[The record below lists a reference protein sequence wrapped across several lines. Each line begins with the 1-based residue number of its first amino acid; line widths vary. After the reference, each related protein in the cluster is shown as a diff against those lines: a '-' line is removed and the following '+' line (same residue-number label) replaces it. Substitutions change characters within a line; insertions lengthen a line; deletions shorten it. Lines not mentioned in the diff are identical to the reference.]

1 MTRLVLTLTILFCTL
16 SSAKATLAPRL
27 ESFTSGKELP
37 AKVAKA
43 LSAAVLPAA
52 PLDGQKDEYRI
63 TDQTEVVLD
72 GRACKYQDV
81 PNHAAIVKMEV
92 AGDKRTVV
100 KIYFRTRK

>member
-1 MTRLVLTLTILFCTL
+1 MTRLALALTVLFSIL
-16 SSAKATLAPRL
+16 SSAKATLAPRID
-27 ESFTSGKELP
+27 SFTSGKELP
-37 AKVAKA
+37 ARVAKA
-43 LSAAVLPAA
+43 ISAVVLPTT

-72 GRACKYQDV
+72 GRACRYRDV
-81 PNHAAIVKMEV
+81 PNNATIVKMEV

>member
-1 MTRLVLTLTILFCTL
+1 MTRLVFALTVLCCTL
-16 SSAKATLAPRL
+16 SSAKATLAPRVD
-27 ESFTSGKELP
+27 SFTSGKELP
-37 AKVAKA
+37 ARVAKA

-72 GRACKYQDV
+72 GRACKYRDV
-81 PNHAAIVKMEV
+81 PNNATIVKMEV

>member
-1 MTRLVLTLTILFCTL
+1 MTRLVLALTVLFCTL
-16 SSAKATLAPRL
+16 SSAKANLAPRID
-27 ESFTSGKELP
+27 SFSFGKELP
-37 AKVAKA
+37 ARVAKA

-72 GRACKYQDV
+72 GRACKYRDV
-81 PNHAAIVKMEV
+81 PNNAAIVKMEV

-100 KIYFRTRK
+100 KICFRTRK

>member
-1 MTRLVLTLTILFCTL
+1 MTRLVFTLTILFATV
-16 SSAKATLAPRL
+16 SPAKATLAPRID
-27 ESFTSGKELP
+27 SFTSGKELP
-37 AKVAKA
+37 ARVAKV

-72 GRACKYQDV
+72 GRPCKYRDV
-81 PNHAAIVKMEV
+81 PNNAAIVKMEV